1 MTVSPAA
8 VLVEL
13 QHVVRLL
20 GGLVVCRPR
29 PAAARAHVTKHHQSL
44 IQAKSLKNQNI
55 QDILCYLILNKKLEG
70 KNLLT

>member
-1 MTVSPAA
+1 MKVVTVSLTDLGRREMTVSPAA

-29 PAAARAHVTKHHQSL
+29 PATARAHVTKQQQSL
-44 IQAKSLKNQNI
+44 IVAKV
-55 QDILCYLILNKKLEG
+55 
-70 KNLLT
+70 

>member
-1 MTVSPAA
+1 MKVVTVSLTDLGRWEMTVSPAA

-29 PAAARAHVTKHHQSL
+29 PAAARAHVTKHQQSL
-44 IQAKSLKNQNI
+44 ILAKV
-55 QDILCYLILNKKLEG
+55 
-70 KNLLT
+70 